1 MIVKALVNTFPP
13 PDMSYVVNKLL
24 RFMHEPTDEHLKAVK
39 RILRYLKAT
48 ATSGLHILHNSDYNF
63 SIYADVDWAGDP
75 NDRISTS
82 GYALFIGRNPVSW
95 SL

>member
-1 MIVKALVNTFPP
+1 
-13 PDMSYVVNKLL
+13 
-24 RFMHEPTDEHLKAVK
+24 MHDPTDEHRKAVK

-48 ATSGLHILHNSDYNF
+48 ATSGLHIIHNSDYNF